1 MLLGRLEI
9 HTALPN
15 LKIDVRIVAQVYWVA
30 ILYIERDKIGKAL
43 LITQETEWIEWFCPV
58 LLIPSILEWL
68 SEEAFIR
75 EGHLIQFS
83 FLTALGRGG
92 GELYYIR
99 GVYLEVSVHRGIYD
113 YAYN

>member
-9 HTALPN
+9 HIALPN

-68 SEEAFIR
+68 S
-75 EGHLIQFS
+75 
-83 FLTALGRGG
+83 
-92 GELYYIR
+92 
-99 GVYLEVSVHRGIYD
+99 
-113 YAYN
+113 